1 MSKVTPL
8 MEASRKRREAA
19 AAADREEVVEP
30 RVGEDNSA
38 ASGDAATASG
48 DDASGVEAT
57 TTSEVP
63 VRAVP
68 TPLSRAP
75 GSKTARAR
83 TVPSDSAG
91 AGHLSQLV
99 ASGNAKA
106 YLADHAIDMDDPSTK
121 RVNFELPYPLQ
132 QALRRYIADGE
143 GRSMR
148 QLYTA
153 LTHALLADAK
163 ALPKK
168 Q

>member
-8 MEASRKRREAA
+8 VEANRRRREAA
-19 AAADREEVVEP
+19 AAADTEVVDP
-30 RVGEDNSA
+30 TAGEENS
-38 ASGDAATASG
+38 TASG
-48 DDASGVEAT
+48 DDPAT
-57 TTSEVP
+57 SDDAAAGEQAPRAPEVA

-68 TPLSRAP
+68 TPPRRASVSQAARSRAAPANP
-75 GSKTARAR
+75 GDAR
-83 TVPSDSAG
+83 
-91 AGHLSQLV
+91 HLAQLV

-106 YLADHAIDMDDPSTK
+106 YLADHDIDMDDPSTK

-132 QALRRYIADGE
+132 QALRRYVANGE

-163 ALPKK
+163 ALPK